1 MDKKSNRFF
10 LYYIPTFI
18 VFVIIFKFI
27 YQDNGVSRIINIF
40 IPILAGVFL
49 SLVLN
54 PLMNFLRRVFK
65 IKLLAAI
72 MTYVIFISVLT
83 IFTLIIIPQIGRS
96 LSNFI
101 HDIPNIIA
109 GIENLFRD
117 PPEFIDFIE
126 TKDAYTF
133 YQNNIPRVVES
144 LTNLSSTMVSMTI
157 LSVISLTSAFIKFV
171 MALII
176 SAYILWDKSHF
187 ERLYQ
192 KVLYSFFEKETSSTI
207 IKLGNELNDNVVSF
221 ISGKLLDSFIIAIIT
236 YIGTRFVIE
245 AQYPLILAL
254 IIGITNMIPYFGPL
268 IGGVPAVIITLLVDP
283 VKGLWMILFVIII
296 QQFDGLVLGP
306 KILGIQLDLKPIWII
321 IAIIVGGGLFGV
333 WGMFFATP
341 VAALLKTIIY
351 TYMEIKLRGSDL
363 EFLHDE

>member
-10 LYYIPTFI
+10 LYYVPMFI
-18 VFVIIFKFI
+18 IFVIIFKFI
-27 YQDNGVSRIINIF
+27 YHDNGVSRIINIF
-40 IPILAGVFL
+40 VPILAGVFL

-54 PLMNFLRRVFK
+54 PLMNFLRRIFK
-65 IKLLAAI
+65 VKLVAILLA
-72 MTYVIFISVLT
+72 YVIFVSVLT
-83 IFTLIIIPQIGRS
+83 LFTLLIIPQIGRS
-96 LSNFI
+96 LSTFI
-101 HDIPNIIA
+101 HDTPKIIA
-109 GIENLFRD
+109 GIENLFRN
-117 PPEFIDFIE
+117 PPEFLDFIE
-126 TKDAYTF
+126 TKEAYAF
-133 YQNNIPRVVES
+133 YQSNIPRLVES
-144 LTNLSSTMVSMTI
+144 LTNFSSTMVSMTI
-157 LSVISLTSAFIKFV
+157 LSVISLTSALIKFV

-192 KVLYSFFEKETSSTI
+192 KVLYSFFEKETSAQI

-236 YIGTRFVIE
+236 YLGTRFIIE

-254 IIGITNMIPYFGPL
+254 IIGVTNMIPYFGPL
-268 IGGVPAVIITLLVDP
+268 IGGVPAIIITLLVDP

-296 QQFDGLVLGP
+296 QQFDGLILGP

-321 IAIIVGGGLFGV
+321 IAIIVGGGLFGI

-341 VAALLKTIIY
+341 VAALLKTIMY

-363 EFLHDE
+363 DFLHDD